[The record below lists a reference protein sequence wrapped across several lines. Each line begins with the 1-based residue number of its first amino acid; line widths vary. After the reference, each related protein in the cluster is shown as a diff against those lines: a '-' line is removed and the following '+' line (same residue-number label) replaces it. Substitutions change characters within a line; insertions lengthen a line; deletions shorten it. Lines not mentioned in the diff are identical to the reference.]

1 MKDDLVISKNVL
13 EELRRTQNV
22 LLIDLAVYLY
32 DKEQLTMGRA
42 KKLAG
47 LTQIQFQKEL
57 AKRDVLIKYDV
68 EDFQADLETLKR
80 LG

>member
-1 MKDDLVISKNVL
+1 MDQLVLSKDIL
-13 EELRRTQNV
+13 EYLQRTQCV

-42 KKLAG
+42 KKLAN

-68 EDFQADLETLKR
+68 EDFQEDLDTLKR